1 MKALFIVDVQN
12 DFLPGG
18 ALPAP
23 RGNQII
29 NEINKIMDQF
39 DLVLASRDWHPG
51 DSKHFER
58 WPPHCVRNTLGAAYP
73 DELDAGKIEKD
84 FLKGTGNMDDGY
96 SAFEATTDDL
106 DDYLR
111 KRNIKELYLAGLTT
125 EYCVKS
131 TALDAIRKGYKTYVI
146 ANATAGVEA
155 QPGDE
160 QKAYHEMDIAGV
172 KIINTL

>member
-29 NEINKIMDQF
+29 NEINRIMDQF

-96 SAFEATTDDL
+96 SAFEATSDDPTVRPREVIGL
-106 DDYLR
+106 
-111 KRNIKELYLAGLTT
+111 KE
-125 EYCVKS
+125 
-131 TALDAIRKGYKTYVI
+131 R
-146 ANATAGVEA
+146 EA
-155 QPGDE
+155 E
-160 QKAYHEMDIAGV
+160 
-172 KIINTL
+172 N